1 MKIKIGVMGSATE
14 KLTKTQK
21 NKAVALGRAIGR
33 HDCIL
38 VTGGCP
44 GLPHLTAKG
53 TKQTGGLSIGISPG
67 LSLMEH
73 VQKYDSPTKYFDVL
87 IFTGSGL
94 MGREVVNIRSSDI
107 VIILGG
113 RSGTLGEFAIAYD
126 EGKLI
131 GVLKGSGGIADQM
144 EVILDI
150 CKIKETG
157 AKVILDTDPE
167 KLVEKVLRIF
177 RKEWYPRTSIF
188 DSVESSAYRSKKR
201 LIT

>member
-1 MKIKIGVMGSATE
+1 MGSATE
-14 KLTKTQK
+14 KLTKKQK
-21 NKAVALGRAIGR
+21 EKAVALGRAIGKQ
-33 HDCIL
+33 DCIL
-38 VTGGCP
+38 VTGACP

-53 TKQTGGLSIGISPG
+53 AKQVGGLSIGISPG

-73 VQKYDSPTKYFDVL
+73 VQKYDAPTKYIDVL

-131 GVLKGSGGIADQM
+131 GVLQDTGGISDQI
-144 EVILDI
+144 EIILDI
-150 CKIKETG
+150 CKIKRTG
-157 AKVILDTDPE
+157 AKVIQDTDPE
-167 KLVEKVLRIF
+167 RLVRKVLKIF
-177 RKEWYPRTSIF
+177 REEFFPRASIF
-188 DSVESSAYRSKKR
+188 DDIESSAFRSKK
-201 LIT
+201 

>member
-14 KLTKTQK
+14 ELTKSQK
-21 NKAVALGRAIGR
+21 DKAVALGRAIGK

-38 VTGGCP
+38 VTGACP

-53 TKQTGGLSIGISPG
+53 IKQVGGLSIGISPG
-67 LSLMEH
+67 LSLTEH
-73 VQKYDSPTKYFDVL
+73 VQKYDSPTKHFDVL

-107 VIILGG
+107 VIIIGG

-131 GVLKGSGGIADQM
+131 GVLKGSGGISDQI
-144 EVILDI
+144 EVVLDI

-157 AKVILDTDPE
+157 AKVFLDTDPE
-167 KLVEKVLRIF
+167 RLVEKVLKIF
-177 RKEWYPRTSIF
+177 HDEFYPRTSIF
-188 DSVESSAYRSKKR
+188 DNIESSAFRKK
-201 LIT
+201 

>member
-14 KLTKTQK
+14 QLTKGQK
-21 NKAVALGRAIGR
+21 DKAVALGKAIGR

-38 VTGGCP
+38 ITGGCP
-44 GLPHLTAKG
+44 GLPHLAAKG
-53 TKQTGGLSIGISPG
+53 AKQVGGLSIGISPG
-67 LSLMEH
+67 LSLSEH
-73 VQKYDSPTKYFDVL
+73 VQKYDSPTKHFDLL

-107 VIILGG
+107 IIIIGG

-131 GVLKGSGGIADQM
+131 GVLQGSGGISDQI
-144 EVILDI
+144 EIILDI

-157 AKVILDTDPE
+157 ARVVLDTDPE
-167 KLVEKVLRIF
+167 RLLDKVLKIF
-177 RKEWYPRTSIF
+177 HDEFFPRTSIF
-188 DSVESSAYRSKKR
+188 DNIESSAFRGKK
-201 LIT
+201 

>member
-14 KLTKTQK
+14 QLTKNQK
-21 NKAVALGRAIGR
+21 DKAVALGRAIGK

-38 VTGGCP
+38 VTGACP

-53 TKQTGGLSIGISPG
+53 VKQAGGLSIGISPG
-67 LSLMEH
+67 LSLTEH
-73 VQKYDSPTKYFDVL
+73 VQKYDSPTKHFDVL

-131 GVLKGSGGIADQM
+131 GVLQGTGGISDQIQ
-144 EVILDI
+144 VILDI
-150 CKIKETG
+150 CKIKQTG
-157 AKVILDTDPE
+157 AKVIRDNDPDR
-167 KLVEKVLRIF
+167 LVEKVLKIF
-177 RKEWYPRTSIF
+177 HDEFFPRTSIF
-188 DSVESSAYRSKKR
+188 DNIESSAFRKK
-201 LIT
+201 

>member
-14 KLTKTQK
+14 QLTKSQK
-21 NKAVALGRAIGR
+21 DKAVALGKAIGR

-38 VTGGCP
+38 ITGGCP
-44 GLPHLTAKG
+44 GLPHLAAKG
-53 TKQTGGLSIGISPG
+53 AKQVGGLSIGISPG
-67 LSLMEH
+67 LSLSEH
-73 VQKYDSPTKYFDVL
+73 VQKYDSPTKHFDLL

-107 VIILGG
+107 IIIIGG

-131 GVLKGSGGIADQM
+131 GVLQGSGGIADQI
-144 EVILDI
+144 EIILDI

-157 AKVILDTDPE
+157 ARVVLDIDPE
-167 KLVEKVLRIF
+167 HLVEKVLKIF
-177 RKEWYPRTSIF
+177 HDEFYPRTSIF
-188 DSVESSAYRSKKR
+188 DNVESSAFRGKK
-201 LIT
+201 

>member
-14 KLTKTQK
+14 QLTKNQK
-21 NKAVALGRAIGR
+21 DKAVALGRAIGK

-53 TKQTGGLSIGISPG
+53 VKQVGGLSIGISPG
-67 LSLMEH
+67 LSLSEH
-73 VQKYDSPTKYFDVL
+73 VQKYDSPTKHFDVL

-131 GVLKGSGGIADQM
+131 GVLQGTGGISDQI

-167 KLVEKVLRIF
+167 RLVEKVIKF
-177 RKEWYPRTSIF
+177 FHEHFYPRTSIF
-188 DSVESSAYRSKKR
+188 DNIESSAFRGKK
-201 LIT
+201 